1 MPYYPAEPADGR
13 HYTRRYDRFYSRFA
27 KTYDWLVRLL
37 PTWRGWL
44 DHCLPFISGPR
55 VLEVSFGTGY
65 LLSRYAGD
73 CQTYGVD
80 LNARLAGIARHNLAR
95 SGLSSWLQVADVAA
109 LPYAAESFDS
119 VVNTMAFTGYPDGA
133 GALAEMHRVLKPGG
147 RLILVDVNYPLD
159 GNWLGMQATRLWIAT
174 GDLVRDMGQLFET
187 RGFDYEDRV
196 IGGWGS
202 VHLYLVHKAAAGN

>member
-1 MPYYPAEPADGR
+1 MPYYPAEPADSR

-27 KTYDWLVRLL
+27 KTYDWLVRSL

-44 DHCLPFISGPR
+44 DHCLPFIRGPR
-55 VLEVSFGTGY
+55 VLEISFGTGY
-65 LLSRYAGD
+65 LLSRYAGES
-73 CQTYGVD
+73 QTYGVD
-80 LNARLAGIARHNLAR
+80 LNARLARLARHNLAR
-95 SGLSSWLQVADVAA
+95 SGLSPWLQIADVAA

-133 GALAEMHRVLKPGG
+133 GALAEMFRVLKPGG

-159 GNWLGMQATRLWIAT
+159 GNWLGTRVTRLWIAT
-174 GDLVRDMGQLFET
+174 GDLVRDMGQLFQT
-187 RGFDYEDRV
+187 QGLDYEDRV

-202 VHLYLVHKAAAGN
+202 VHLYLAHKAAAGR

>member
-13 HYTRRYDRFYSRFA
+13 HYTRRYDRFYARFA

-44 DHCLPFISGPR
+44 DHCLPLIEGPR

-73 CQTYGVD
+73 YQTYGVD
-80 LNARLAGIARHNLAR
+80 YNTRLASLARHNLAR
-95 SGLSSWLQVADVAA
+95 SGLSPWLQIADVAA

-119 VVNTMAFTGYPDGA
+119 VVNTMAFTGYPDGVA
-133 GALAEMHRVLKPGG
+133 ALAEMHRVLKPGG

-159 GNWLGMQATRLWIAT
+159 GSRLGTLATRLWIAA
-174 GDLVRDMGQLFET
+174 GDLVREMGPLFEAQ
-187 RGFDYEDRV
+187 GLDYEDRV

-202 VHLYLVHKAAAGN
+202 VHLYLAHKASAGK